1 MKNFKA
7 IDKSSLVSLQV
18 NTHKLHDSFDTFWM
32 VQSPDLYTYPTSVV
46 RALRRINFAH
56 NHGDE
61 AMIASRVKAFRHL
74 LDNLETY

>member
-18 NTHKLHDSFDTFWM
+18 NAHKLHDSFDTFWM
-32 VQSPDLYTYPTSVV
+32 VQSPDIFTYPVSVV
-46 RALRRINFAH
+46 RALRGLNFAH

-61 AMIASRVKAFRHL
+61 AMVTSRVKSFRKL
-74 LDNLETY
+74 LDNLETH